1 MMGELKKV
9 IEGQRPNFRTST
21 RGRLA
26 LAFMGMAALPVLL
39 IGAFSYDYAQ
49 NSLNERLDNTFNSV
63 LDLKQNEI
71 TRWVELIQSDTQL
84 LADNYLNEERI
95 TAILNPAMNPLTKEA
110 VRQLLR
116 ENLLSLQNA
125 RPGYVEI
132 YYVDRSGVVLVSTD
146 EDSVGENVGD
156 RDVVRRVFASP
167 DGANA
172 DDIRIEDGG
181 AQIAFGRVMHEVN
194 PATMRTTD
202 VVNAA
207 LVISVG
213 LDDSLYPIVADWPAR
228 GRTGELYLID
238 ENGGSLFYASP
249 LRFSGQGPLAATAE
263 PELAAMVGQKVL
275 IPLESHEIV
284 EAQNYDGEIVLRGYR
299 PIAGTGWKLV
309 LEQNMTEALGPV
321 IALRSIWGFVTAVVL
336 LVAFLVASWLARSL
350 TSPLNELIV
359 AARKVEQGELDTR
372 VSLERDDEF
381 GELGNA
387 FNRMIEA
394 VHGHAEKI
402 EQHSEELQSLVNLS
416 DTFLASVDVRETL
429 ETAIREMMRATHS
442 DLGGAFLM
450 LENGTEFKTVAQVNL
465 PDELLNV
472 QYPVDAHS
480 SPGYALLQRK
490 TISSEDLSK
499 ETRFGVPPALGKQG
513 IVANM
518 STPMLINGRSV
529 GAVTVGSK
537 RLREFSQ
544 EEISMAQTIANHTA
558 VALERIKLVSDLSE
572 SYDRTLSALAVALD
586 TRDRETEGHSKRVV
600 AYTLALAEKMGMPMN
615 EMQEIGR
622 GALLHDIGKIGVPD
636 SILHKSDQLNE
647 GDWAIVRKHPEW
659 GKQILEGIRFL
670 DGPAKMVLAHHERW
684 DGSGYPL
691 GLKGEE
697 IPLGARIFSVV
708 DAFDAITSYRP
719 YRNPGSYEKARAEI
733 RKASGEQFDPKV
745 VDAFLTFSKED
756 WMQLREQAMGAAAE
770 NGNLQDMGS
779 LRRIGSGHL
788 QAMNVIISAITS
800 SLDITEVLE
809 RTAQK
814 LVEVTRAVGVGIYL
828 FEGAEEKLS
837 FATGVGVPEELKIVG
852 EKPLDVDLP
861 RQSLLKQGVS
871 HFSKNIASAPE
882 EEFRSLHKLG
892 PKWGSYLCVPLAES
906 GKIAGALVVFSE
918 APHSFQEDE
927 RVLFEHAGKQLGQ
940 AVVNA
945 RLHERVRHQSIT
957 DKLTGA
963 YNRHYLD
970 DFLNIEVKR
979 SLRYQRP
986 IAVLMLD
993 LDHFRSCNERGG
1005 HQAGDKALRDVVQ
1018 LMNMGVRSVDL
1029 VARYGGEEFLMVLP
1043 ETDAVGAMEVAERI
1057 RKLIDKHHFPC
1068 GELTASIGVTAT
1080 AYQAEDKPNAEE
1092 LIGRADKA
1100 LYKAKADGRNRTMLW
1115 NKDMV
1120 TGTKKE

>member
-1 MMGELKKV
+1 MKKL
-9 IEGQRPNFRTST
+9 IEGQRPNFRAST

-26 LAFMGMAALPVLL
+26 LAFMAMAALPVLL
-39 IGAFSYDYAQ
+39 IGALSYDYAQ
-49 NSLNERLDNTFNSV
+49 GSLRARLNNNLNSV
-63 LDLKQNEI
+63 LDLKQSEI
-71 TRWVELIQSDTQL
+71 TRWVQLLDSDTLL
-84 LADNYLNEERI
+84 LAENYLNEEHI
-95 TAILNPAMNPLTKEA
+95 TVILDPERDPAIQDAFREFLT
-110 VRQLLR
+110 
-116 ENLLSLQNA
+116 ENLLSLQQA
-125 RPGYVEI
+125 RAGYTEV
-132 YYVDRSGVVLVSTD
+132 YFVDLDGVVIISTD
-146 EDSVGENVGD
+146 ESSVGETVGD
-156 RDVVRRVFASP
+156 RDVVRRTF
-167 DGANA
+167 GAVNGFYA
-172 DDIRIEDGG
+172 DDIRVEDGV
-181 AQIAFGRVMHEVN
+181 AEIAVGRVLHAADIEAM
-194 PATMRTTD
+194 TSTD
-202 VVNAA
+202 RVNAVV
-207 LVISVG
+207 VISVR
-213 LDDSLYPIVADWPAR
+213 LDESLYPIIADWPAR
-228 GRTGELYLID
+228 GRTGELFLVD
-238 ENGGSLFYASP
+238 DRGGNLLYASP
-249 LRFSGQGPLAATAE
+249 LRFSEQPPLAATVQ
-263 PELAAMVGQKVL
+263 PELAAMVGQTLL
-275 IPLESHEIV
+275 IPLESHEIL
-284 EAQNYDGEIVLRGYR
+284 ETRNYEDETVLRGYR
-299 PIAGTGWKLV
+299 PIAGTRWKLV
-309 LEQNMTEALGPV
+309 LEQGVTEALGPI
-321 IALRSIWGFVTAVVL
+321 IALRNIWGLVTAVVL
-336 LVAFLVASWLARSL
+336 LVAFLFASWLARSL
-350 TSPLNELIV
+350 TSPLNELIL
-359 AARKVEQGELDTR
+359 AARRVEKGELDTR
-372 VSLERDDEF
+372 VNLDRDDEF

-402 EQHSEELQSLVNLS
+402 EQHSEELQALVNLS

-450 LENGTEFKTVAQVNL
+450 LENGVEFKTVAQVNL

-472 QYPVDAHS
+472 KYPVDAHS
-480 SPGYALLQRK
+480 SPGYALMQRK
-490 TISSEDLSK
+490 TISSADLSR
-499 ETRFGVPPALGKQG
+499 ETRFGVPPAYLKHG
-513 IVANM
+513 IAANM

-529 GAVTVGSK
+529 GAITVASK

-544 EEISMAQTIANHTA
+544 EEIGMGQAIANHTA

-636 SILHKSDQLNE
+636 SILHKSGQLNE

-684 DGSGYPL
+684 DGDGYPL
-691 GLKGEE
+691 GLRGEE
-697 IPLGARIFSVV
+697 IPIGARIFSVV

-719 YRNPGSYEKARAEI
+719 YRNPESYEKARAEI
-733 RKASGEQFDPKV
+733 RNGAGQQFDPKV

-756 WMQLREQAMGAAAE
+756 WMRLREQAMGVAGE
-770 NGNLQDMGS
+770 IGNLQDMGS

-788 QAMNVIISAITS
+788 QTMNVIISAITS
-800 SLDITEVLE
+800 SLDISEVLE

-814 LVEVTRAVGVGIYL
+814 LVEVTRAVGVGVYL
-828 FEGAEEKLS
+828 FEGPQEKLS
-837 FATGVGVPEELKIVG
+837 FATGVGLPEELKIVG
-852 EKPLDVDLP
+852 EKPLEVDLP

-871 HFSKNIASAPE
+871 HFSQNIAHAPE

-918 APHSFQEDE
+918 APHSFQADE
-927 RVLFEHAGKQLGQ
+927 RALFEHAGKQLGQ

-945 RLHERVRHQSIT
+945 RLHERVRHQAIT

-979 SLRYQRP
+979 SMRYQRP

-993 LDHFRSCNERGG
+993 LDHFRLCNERGG

-1018 LMNMGVRSVDL
+1018 LMNVGVRSVDL

-1043 ETDAVGAMEVAERI
+1043 ETDTVGAMEVAERI
-1057 RKLIDKHHFPC
+1057 RRLIDKHNFPC

-1080 AYQAEDKPNAEE
+1080 DYQGEDKPNAEE

-1100 LYKAKADGRNRTMLW
+1100 LYRAKADGRNRTMLW
-1115 NKDMV
+1115 NEEMV
-1120 TGTKKE
+1120 TGTKKA